1 MVHGEITDMHAHV
14 YPEGCLAEIVK
25 ARPDFSLDS
34 SARGQSLAYR
44 GSYVMS
50 IPSGQGDLKK
60 RLQVMDDAGV
70 GIQVLSVG
78 ALNLGWAGS
87 RDLVTAR
94 TINDGLA
101 AVCREF
107 PRRFQFVAALPSSS
121 HGALESELDRALALG
136 ALGVGITTTVG
147 DYTLDAPELREFWRA
162 LNRRKLLVL
171 VHPTFP
177 PNGPAQDR
185 GEFLAVGYLG
195 ETAMAATKLIL
206 AGVLEECSDVRL
218 VWSHCGGSLSVVIDR
233 IDRGY
238 KRHESCPRPP
248 SEYLRRCFYDTA
260 SMHGPALDCARA
272 TFGTSALVYG
282 TDEPHVPNGTRAVLD
297 ALRGRRWSEDELEA
311 VLSRNARD
319 LLQRAADQQQK
330 EK

>member
-1 MVHGEITDMHAHV
+1 MVQGEITDMHAHV

-25 ARPDFSLDS
+25 ARPDFSLVS
-34 SARGQSLAYR
+34 SSRGESLAYR

-50 IPSGQGDLKK
+50 IPSGQQDLKN
-60 RLQVMDDAGV
+60 RQQVMHDAGV
-70 GIQVLSVG
+70 GIQVLSIG
-78 ALNLGWAGS
+78 ALNPGWAGS

-101 AVCREF
+101 AVCREY
-107 PRRFQFVAALPSSS
+107 PRRFRFVAALPSSS
-121 HGALESELDRALALG
+121 QRAMEGELDRALALG
-136 ALGVGITTTVG
+136 AVGVGITTTVG
-147 DYTLDAPELREFWRA
+147 DYALDAPELREFWRA

-195 ETAMAATKLIL
+195 ETAMAAAKLIF
-206 AGVLEECSDVRL
+206 AGVLEECSEVRL
-218 VWSHCGGSLSVVIDR
+218 VWSHCGGSLGMMIDR

-238 KRHESCPRPP
+238 KRYESCPRPP
-248 SEYLRRCFYDTA
+248 SEYLRCCFYDTA
-260 SMHGPALDCARA
+260 SVHGPALDCARA
-272 TFGTSALVYG
+272 TFGTNALVYG

-297 ALRGRRWSEDELEA
+297 ALRSRRWPEDDLEA
-311 VLSRNARD
+311 VLSRNARG
-319 LLQRAADQQQK
+319 LLSRSPDPQQK